1 MVSYFLWFF
10 FKGKIWLFFFLD
22 PWRPWIFPWLCSEF
36 FMGLMEQKI
45 PGPMKS
51 RLISNGR
58 IQKGFLEE
66 LLWYRCIHGH
76 LVYKSSSCSRQ
87 PRLCFEI
94 KWNKYSTS
102 SLVRGALCRCFFCFS
117 PIISCLGVDHFIVGW
132 SPSTDFFDGDFRSW
146 NKLVLTVSSCYGL
159 TIVQPDF
166 LWEAFEQVLCLDKL
180 W

>member
-102 SLVRGALCRCFFCFS
+102 SLVRGALCRCFFVFPPS
-117 PIISCLGVDHFIVGW
+117 SAAWVLIIS
-132 SPSTDFFDGDFRSW
+132 SW
-146 NKLVLTVSSCYGL
+146 DEAPQQTFLTVTLGL
-159 TIVQPDF
+159 EISLF
-166 LWEAFEQVLCLDKL
+166 
-180 W
+180 